1 MTYFVLCVLLTETA
15 EKTIYKTNN
24 FMKKIV
30 FILPLMALLVTGC
43 QKNNILKV
51 TLTEAEA
58 CDQFIKRHRILC
70 YDKGDAHLELVDSK
84 KMGNKVTLVYNSLIT
99 EIGDGD
105 FLGSTSLKSIEIP
118 DSVTEIGNGAFWG
131 CESLRSVKIPK
142 SVTKIGHGAF
152 EGCEFLKSIKIPDF
166 VTEIRRGAFCGCVSL
181 RSVKIPKS
189 VTEIGDYAFA
199 GCTSLKSIEIPDSV
213 TEIGNE
219 AFAEC
224 TSLKKVRMSRNTGYR
239 DNSFPEDVEIIAY

>member
-1 MTYFVLCVLLTETA
+1 MTYFVLFVLLTETA

-51 TLTEAEA
+51 TLTEAEE
-58 CDQFIKRHRILC
+58 CDQFIERHSILC
-70 YDKGDAHLELVDSK
+70 FDKGDANLELVDSK

-105 FLGSTSLKSIEIP
+105 FWGSTSLKSIEIP
-118 DSVTEIGNGAFWG
+118 DSVTEIG
-131 CESLRSVKIPK
+131 
-142 SVTKIGHGAF
+142 
-152 EGCEFLKSIKIPDF
+152 D
-166 VTEIRRGAFCGCVSL
+166 
-181 RSVKIPKS
+181 
-189 VTEIGDYAFA
+189 
-199 GCTSLKSIEIPDSV
+199 
-213 TEIGNE
+213 E

-224 TSLKKVRMSRNTGYR
+224 TSLKKVRISRNTGLRY
-239 DNSFPEDVEIIAY
+239 NSFPEDVEIIEY